1 MSILAFEFFL
11 VIGDTSTCE
20 TYNIKFVVSLI
31 SLNFLGI
38 LKSGGR
44 KIQLAF
50 KNIYIYIYIIYLPT
64 PQHLRALG

>member
-50 KNIYIYIYIIYLPT
+50 KKYI
-64 PQHLRALG
+64 

>member
-20 TYNIKFVVSLI
+20 TYNIKFVVYLI

-50 KNIYIYIYIIYLPT
+50 KKYI
-64 PQHLRALG
+64 

>member
-20 TYNIKFVVSLI
+20 TYNIKFVVYLI

-50 KNIYIYIYIIYLPT
+50 KNIYIYIYI
-64 PQHLRALG
+64 

>member
-50 KNIYIYIYIIYLPT
+50 KKYIYIYIIYLPT

>member
-50 KNIYIYIYIIYLPT
+50 IYIYIYIERYNSHLYIYIYI
-64 PQHLRALG
+64 